1 MPMKTWTFQTRKVE
15 TGFFFIEKKYLVAL
29 NAMQVNCNTR
39 ARNTVDSSGS
49 GVCRF
54 GLSGHRDLDR
64 MDRPLSKIKNVLS
77 IVLYPHVAYFHC
89 EIIWR

>member
-1 MPMKTWTFQTRKVE
+1 
-15 TGFFFIEKKYLVAL
+15 
-29 NAMQVNCNTR
+29 MQVNCNTR

-64 MDRPLSKIKNVLS
+64 IDRPLSKIKNVLS
-77 IVLYPHVAYFHC
+77 IVLYVAKNSGITFIVKSFGD
-89 EIIWR
+89 EEKMKISIKNIITVGISLCSL

>member
-1 MPMKTWTFQTRKVE
+1 
-15 TGFFFIEKKYLVAL
+15 
-29 NAMQVNCNTR
+29 MQVNCNTR

-64 MDRPLSKIKNVLS
+64 IDRPLSKIKNVLS
-77 IVLYPHVAYFHC
+77 IVLYPHVAKNTGIYFWMKKMKISIKN
-89 EIIWR
+89 IITVGISLCSL

>member
-1 MPMKTWTFQTRKVE
+1 
-15 TGFFFIEKKYLVAL
+15 
-29 NAMQVNCNTR
+29 MQVNCNTR

-77 IVLYPHVAYFHC
+77 IVLYPHVAKNTGIYFHC
-89 EIIWR
+89 EIIWMKKMKISIKNIITVGISLCSL